1 MKQCVLISALL
12 AVSPVCF
19 GQSPVTLSQQA
30 IQVNSQQLENIVS
43 AHDDQTPEDDSYLQ
57 QAVQYLRDP
66 IDLNS
71 ANEESFKELQMIT
84 PLQVSNLILYREKL
98 GRLIDIYE
106 LQAVPGWDIFTI
118 EKIRSFITVNTQPHF
133 FESIKKRMKNGS
145 RSILLRIS
153 QTLESSAG
161 YHIDPASGKNYYAG
175 SPQKIL
181 LRYRYNYK
189 NLLQYGVLGEKDPGE
204 QLFKGAQKQGFDFYS
219 AHFFVRRL
227 GMIKS
232 MAIGDYSVNLGQGL
246 IQWMSLA
253 FKKGPDVSS
262 VKREADVLRPYSSS
276 GEINFHR
283 GFGITL
289 VKRRWEVTGFASYRK
304 IDANFAAGDTTQSS
318 DDLVTS
324 FQTSGYHRTPSE
336 SADKGSQR
344 QLAFGG
350 NISYQLK
357 NLHLGLN
364 AIHYTVRYPLIKQNE
379 PYNLYALTGKAFGN
393 YSADYSLTYRNV
405 HLFGEVALTEKKYPA
420 VVCGTL
426 ISAAADVDL
435 SLLYRNIS
443 AKYQSLY
450 SDAFTEN
457 SAPSNE
463 KGFFTGITIRPAAA
477 WRVNAYADLFSFPWL
492 KYRVNMPGT
501 GSDYMAQ
508 LTYRPDKLL
517 EIYTRFKAE
526 RKPVNFDT
534 ADHVLTPV
542 TMQPK
547 QDWRVQVSY
556 RLSRAILVRSRTE
569 AVWFDK
575 KGAAAETGFLIN
587 ADLVW
592 HPVNKPWSGNIRV
605 QYFETEGYNSR
616 IYGYEDDV
624 LYSYSIPVLY
634 GKGYT
639 YYLNC
644 NYDLNKRLS
653 VWLRCAQTLYPGQKT
668 ISSYLD
674 QINGTHK
681 TELRAQFIYKF

>member
-1 MKQCVLISALL
+1 MKKTVIIILL
-12 AVSPVCF
+12 LSVSIICF
-19 GQSPVTLSQQA
+19 AQSPETLPQKAMQA
-30 IQVNSQQLENIVS
+30 INQQLENITA
-43 AHDDQTPEDDSYLQ
+43 AHEDNVPEDDSYLQ
-57 QAVQYLRDP
+57 QAVQYLHDP
-66 IDLNS
+66 INLNT
-71 ANEESFKELQMIT
+71 ANEQSFRELQVVS
-84 PLQVSNLILYREKL
+84 PLQVRNLIFYREKL

-106 LQAVPGWDIFTI
+106 LQAVPGWDILTI
-118 EKIRSFITVNTQPHF
+118 EKIRPYVTVNTQEHI
-133 FESIKKRMKNGS
+133 FESLKKRMKKGG
-145 RSILLRIS
+145 RSILLRAS
-153 QTLESSAG
+153 QTLETSAG

-204 QLFKGAQKQGFDFYS
+204 QFFKGAQKQGFDFYS

-232 MAIGDYSVNLGQGL
+232 LAIGDYSVNLGQGL

-253 FKKGPDVSS
+253 FKKGPDISLI
-262 VKREADVLRPYSSS
+262 KREADVLRPYSSS

-283 GFGITL
+283 GVGITL
-289 VKRRWEVTGFASYRK
+289 AKRRWETTVFASYRK
-304 IDANFAAGDTTQSS
+304 IDANFAAGDTASS
-318 DDLVTS
+318 ADDLVTS
-324 FQTSGYHRTPSE
+324 LQSSGYHRTPSE
-336 SADKGSQR
+336 LADKGSQR
-344 QLAFGG
+344 QLSFGG

-357 NLHLGLN
+357 SLHLGLN
-364 AIHYTVRYPLIKQNE
+364 AIHYSFKYPLLKQGE
-379 PYNLYALTGKAFGN
+379 PYNLYALKGRSFSN
-393 YSADYSLTYRNV
+393 YSADYSFTYRNI
-405 HLFGEVALTEKKYPA
+405 HLFGEAAFTEKNYPA
-420 VVCGTL
+420 VISGAL

-443 AKYQSLY
+443 PRYQSLY

-463 KGFFTGITIRPAAA
+463 KGFFAGITVRPATA
-477 WRVNAYADLFSFPWL
+477 WRVSAYADLFSFPWL

-501 GSDYMAQ
+501 GSDYMVQ

-526 RKPVNFDT
+526 RKPINFDT

-542 TMQPK
+542 VQQPK
-547 QDWRVQVSY
+547 LDWRVQVSY
-556 RLSRAILVRSRTE
+556 QFNRAILVRSRTE

-575 KGAAAETGFLIN
+575 KGPAAETGFLIN

-592 HPVNKPWSGNIRV
+592 HPANKPWSGNMRL

-639 YYLNC
+639 YYLNG
-644 NYDLNKRLS
+644 NYDLSKKLS
-653 VWLRCAQTLYPGQKT
+653 VWLRCAQTVYPGQKT

-674 QINGTHK
+674 RIAGNHK
-681 TELRAQFIYKF
+681 TELRAQVIFKF